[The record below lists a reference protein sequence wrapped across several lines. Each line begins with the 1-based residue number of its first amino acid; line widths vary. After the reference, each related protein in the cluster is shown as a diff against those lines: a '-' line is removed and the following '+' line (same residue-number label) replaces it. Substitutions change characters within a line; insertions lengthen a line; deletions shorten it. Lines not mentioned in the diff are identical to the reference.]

1 MAQAVLGIIGGSGIY
16 DLPGLQDKREEK
28 ITSAWGEPSAALKRG
43 RIGDTELV
51 FLPRHGEGHR
61 LSPSDINYRANIDL
75 LKQAGV
81 TDLISLSAC
90 GSFREHLPPG
100 SIVLVDQF
108 VDRTVKRESSFF
120 GAGCVAHVSMAHPVG
135 PRLSDRVAQAATKEG
150 IAVHRGGTYVCM
162 EGPQFSS
169 QAESLMYRAM
179 GCDVIGMTAM
189 PEAKL
194 AREAEITYAIV
205 AMVTDFDCWH
215 PDHDAVDVASVIAVM
230 HDNVDKA
237 RRIVARLAT
246 DFPKEREDCPVG
258 SHKALE
264 HAVMTAAAQRDP
276 ALIAKLRHV
285 AGRVL

>member
-1 MAQAVLGIIGGSGIY
+1 MARAVLGIIGGSGIY
-16 DLPGLQDKREEK
+16 DLPGLQDRREEHFA
-28 ITSAWGEPSAALKRG
+28 SDWGEPSSSLKRG

-61 LSPSDINYRANIDL
+61 LSPSSINYRANIDI

-100 SIVLVDQF
+100 TLVLVDQLI
-108 VDRTVKRESSFF
+108 DRTVGRASSFF

-135 PRLSDRVAQAATKEG
+135 PRLSARLARAAEAED
-150 IAVHRGGTYVCM
+150 IAFHTGGTYVCM

-194 AREAEITYAIV
+194 AREMTYAIL

-230 HDNVDKA
+230 HENVDKA
-237 RRIVARLAT
+237 RHIVAGVAR
-246 DFPKEREDCPVG
+246 DFPHEREDCPVG
-258 SHKALE
+258 SHKALD
-264 HAVMTAAAQRDP
+264 HAIMTTSGHRDP
-276 ALIAKLRHV
+276 ELLHKLRHV

>member
-1 MAQAVLGIIGGSGIY
+1 
-16 DLPGLQDKREEK
+16 
-28 ITSAWGEPSAALKRG
+28 
-43 RIGDTELV
+43 
-51 FLPRHGEGHR
+51 
-61 LSPSDINYRANIDL
+61 
-75 LKQAGV
+75 
-81 TDLISLSAC
+81 
-90 GSFREHLPPG
+90 
-100 SIVLVDQF
+100 
-108 VDRTVKRESSFF
+108 
-120 GAGCVAHVSMAHPVG
+120 MAHPVG
-135 PRLSDRVAQAATKEG
+135 PRLSERVAQAATKEG

-194 AREAEITYAIV
+194 AREAEMTYAIV

-237 RRIVARLAT
+237 RRIVARLAA
-246 DFPKEREDCPVG
+246 DFPKEREECPVG
-258 SHKALE
+258 SHKALD
-264 HAVMTAAAQRDP
+264 HAIMTAAAQRDP
-276 ALIAKLRHV
+276 VLLEKLRHV

>member
-28 ITSAWGEPSAALKRG
+28 ITSAWGAPSAALKRG
-43 RIGDTELV
+43 RIGDTQLV

-61 LSPSDINYRANIDL
+61 LSPSDINYRANIDV

-108 VDRTVKRESSFF
+108 IDRTVKRESSFF

-194 AREAEITYAIV
+194 AREAEMTYAIV

-237 RRIVARLAT
+237 RRIVARLAA
-246 DFPKEREDCPVG
+246 DFPKEREECPVG
-258 SHKALE
+258 SHKALD
-264 HAVMTAAAQRDP
+264 HAIMTAAAQRDP
-276 ALIAKLRHV
+276 VLLEKLRHV

>member
-28 ITSAWGEPSAALKRG
+28 ITSGWGAPSAALKRG
-43 RIGDTELV
+43 RIGDTQLV

-61 LSPSDINYRANIDL
+61 LSPSDINYRANIDV

-108 VDRTVKRESSFF
+108 IDRTVKRESSFF

-194 AREAEITYAIV
+194 AREAEMTYAIV

-237 RRIVARLAT
+237 RRIVARLAA
-246 DFPKEREDCPVG
+246 DFPKEREECPVG
-258 SHKALE
+258 SHKALD
-264 HAVMTAAAQRDP
+264 HAIMTAAAQRDP
-276 ALIAKLRHV
+276 VLLEKLRHV

>member
-1 MAQAVLGIIGGSGIY
+1 MTRAVLGILGGSGIY
-16 DLPGLQDKREEK
+16 DLPGLQDKREEH
-28 ITSAWGEPSAALKRG
+28 ITSDWGEPSAALKRG
-43 RIGDTELV
+43 RIGETELV
-51 FLPRHGEGHR
+51 FLPRHGDGHR
-61 LSPSDINYRANIDL
+61 FSPSDINYRANIDV

-108 VDRTVKRESSFF
+108 IDRTVGRESSFF
-120 GAGCVAHVSMAHPVG
+120 GKGCVAHVSMAHPVG
-135 PRLSDRVAQAATKEG
+135 PHLSGRLAQATTKEG
-150 IAVHRGGTYVCM
+150 ILVHQGGIYVCM

-169 QAESLMYRAM
+169 QAESLMYRDM

-194 AREAEITYAIV
+194 AREAEITYAIL

-215 PDHDAVDVASVIAVM
+215 PGHDAVDVASVIAVM

-237 RRIVARLAT
+237 RRIVARLAH
-246 DFPKEREDCPVG
+246 DFPKMREDCPIG
-258 SHKALE
+258 SHKALD
-264 HAVMTAAAQRDP
+264 HAIMTAPAQRDP
-276 ALIAKLRHV
+276 ELVHKLRHV